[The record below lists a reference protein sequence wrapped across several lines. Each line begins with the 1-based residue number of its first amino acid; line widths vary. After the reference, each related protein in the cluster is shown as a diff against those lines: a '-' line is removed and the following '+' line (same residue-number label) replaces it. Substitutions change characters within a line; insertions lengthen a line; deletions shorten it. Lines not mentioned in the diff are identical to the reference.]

1 MSASGAAR
9 EWRCVHRRSAPTRA
23 LRQGERP
30 YDHLVLTVAD
40 IEATCA
46 FYERV
51 QGMRRVAFGA
61 GRVALQFGRQKINLH
76 QAGREFEPKAL
87 RPTPGSADLCFLAAL
102 PLDSVLAHLAAAGV
116 AIEEGPVVRN
126 GALGPIRSVYLRDP
140 DGNLLEIAVDEGPA

>member
-1 MSASGAAR
+1 MQLDR
-9 EWRCVHRRSAPTRA
+9 
-23 LRQGERP
+23 L
-30 YDHLVLTVAD
+30 DHLVLTVAD

-51 QGMRRVAFGA
+51 LGMRRVVFGA

-87 RPTPGSADLCFLAAL
+87 RPTPGSADLCFLAAI
-102 PLDSVLAHLAAAGV
+102 PMDAVLAHLAAAGV
-116 AIEEGPVVRN
+116 TIEEGPVART

-140 DGNLLEIAVDEGPA
+140 DGNLLEIAVEEHPA